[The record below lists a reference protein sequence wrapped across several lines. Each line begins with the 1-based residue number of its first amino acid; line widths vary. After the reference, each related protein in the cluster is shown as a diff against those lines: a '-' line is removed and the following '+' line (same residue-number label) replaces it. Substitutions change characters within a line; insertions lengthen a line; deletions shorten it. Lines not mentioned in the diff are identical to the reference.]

1 MSELSLSRIISGNLY
16 FKYDKK
22 SYWIKSPTSLEKY
35 MSQIIYE
42 ESYKNALE
50 EGLYTDDQI
59 LDMLIKNNLWGSE
72 KEKELETTKK
82 DIEILKEELF
92 KNYFK
97 SETRNRTRKMLEL
110 ARNRMIELFA
120 IKNQYHYLSC
130 SGYASTARTR
140 YLVGFSLRKE
150 NGAKVYS
157 GKSFVNTRTKILDAA
172 IVFYTDNELNENTYR
187 SLARSDQWK
196 TIWNTSKHTK
206 SLFGCSS
213 TELTQEQTQ
222 LISWSNFYD
231 NVAESPDCPEDEIVK
246 DDDALDGWTIMQRK
260 KMNAARKQKTADQV
274 LGNLPNA
281 QEIFIP
287 AENKE
292 DYDKINSMND
302 YQANIIKK
310 ERFAALN
317 KHGTLA
323 EENMPD
329 SQREIAMLASRMGGP
344 R

>member
-1 MSELSLSRIISGNLY
+1 
-16 FKYDKK
+16 
-22 SYWIKSPTSLEKY
+22 

-59 LDMLIKNNLWGSE
+59 LDMLIKNNLWDSE

-82 DIEILKEELF
+82 DIETLKEELF

-140 YLVGFSLRKE
+140 YLVGFSLRKG

-157 GKSFVNTRTKILDAA
+157 GKSFINTRTKILDAA

-231 NVAESPDCPEDEIVK
+231 NIMESPDCPEDEIIK
-246 DDDALDGWTIMQRK
+246 DDDALDGWAIMQRK
-260 KMNAARKQKTADQV
+260 KINAARKQKTADQV

-329 SQREIAMLASRMGGP
+329 SQREIAMLANRMGGP